1 MVHVKLSKLIA
12 AACVASVSLLGF
24 SGAADAAS
32 PRNAPA
38 SCATG
43 SPVGAPDT
51 TVASEVPC
59 DPTSCVDGVLT
70 VVTDDNGVQHQA
82 CVASAASAV
91 ASASASV
98 AVVVVPERAT
108 LAPVQQSTSSTPSL
122 PTTGTGTGGLVI
134 AALLVGSGSIVSLL
148 SRRRPVGG
156 RKRFRRRN
164 VTP

>member
-38 SCATG
+38 SC

-51 TVASEVPC
+51 TIASEVPC

-91 ASASASV
+91 ASASAAV

-108 LAPVQQSTSSTPSL
+108 LAPVQQSTSTTPSL